1 MKKTLAVILSLSL
14 ALSLA
19 ACGAAKTK
27 PISDGAKL
35 VVGASPAPHAEI
47 LEQVKPI
54 LAQQGIELEIKEF
67 SDYVIPNT
75 ALDGG
80 DLDAN
85 YFQHQ
90 PYLTQFNKENK
101 TELVSAGSIH
111 FEPLGI
117 YPGKTATIDALAD
130 GAVVAIPNDATNG
143 ARALLL
149 LQDNGVITLKND
161 KGLESTVLDIDKN
174 EKNLVIKELAAEQI
188 PNVLKDVDL
197 AVINGNY
204 AIGAGL
210 NSSVLASEDPKGA
223 VAKERAN
230 IVAVREGTADNEKIK
245 ALVAALQSEEIA
257 KFIEQKY
264 EGSVVVVD
272 VD

>member
-1 MKKTLAVILSLSL
+1 MKKTLSIIAAFTL

-19 ACGAAKTK
+19 SCGAKV
-27 PISDGAKL
+27 ISIPDGAKL

-54 LAQQGIELEIKEF
+54 LAKEGIELEIREF

-75 ALDGG
+75 ALSSG

-101 TELVSAGSIH
+101 TDLVSAGSIH

-117 YPGKTATIDALAD
+117 YPGKTKAIAELKDK
-130 GAVVAIPNDATNG
+130 AVIAIPNDATNG

-149 LQDNGVITLKND
+149 LQENGVITLKND

-174 EKNLVIKELAAEQI
+174 EKNVEIKELAAEQI

-204 AIGAGL
+204 AIGAGV
-210 NSSVLASEDPKGA
+210 NKSVLASEDPNGA

-230 IVAVREGTADNEKIK
+230 IIAVRKGCETNEK
-245 ALVAALQSEEIA
+245 VAALVKALQSDEI
-257 KFIEQKY
+257 KDFISQKY
-264 EGSVVVVD
+264 EGSVVVVPAK
-272 VD
+272 